1 MSKGSRF
8 KTFLYILGAIVLLVG
23 LWGVYMRF
31 SVGEREANYGSYIT
45 WGLWVA
51 MYIFFSG
58 VATGSFMV
66 AALDHLL
73 NVKLFKG
80 TGTVALWV
88 TVVTLPAALVTIGMD
103 LGHMERVWKV
113 FTQPNFNSLLAQLV
127 WGYSIFMIISLIS
140 LWLAIQS
147 AKGKIISIGL
157 LRTMM
162 GIGLFLAIFLSGGIG
177 AFLGLNAG
185 RESWNSA
192 MLPAQFP
199 IFSLMSGI
207 AVMMVVIGWF
217 LPRQDER
224 RSKQLRVL
232 AIAMTIL
239 LAVKAFYL
247 WTDYSQA
254 LYSGSPTARQVVE
267 IILFG
272 QYGWVFWVLQL
283 GAGMLV
289 PFVLLVLPRFSRS
302 RLWAGII
309 GLLIL
314 IGMGIARAN
323 IVFPTLAT
331 PELEGLATAF
341 TGPHLGFDYFPS
353 VMEWAVVLGVIG
365 ASTLAF
371 LIGIDF
377 LQLFP
382 EKSQEVTQ

>member
-1 MSKGSRF
+1 MSKGSRL
-8 KTFLYILGAIVLLVG
+8 KTFFYVLGALVLLVG
-23 LWGVYMRF
+23 LWGIYMRF
-31 SVGEREANYGSYIT
+31 AVGDREASYGSYIT

-73 NVKLFKG
+73 GVKLFKG
-80 TGTVALWV
+80 TGTVALWI
-88 TVVTLPAALVTIGMD
+88 TVVTLPAALVTIGLD
-103 LGHMERVWKV
+103 LGHMERIWKV
-113 FTQPNFNSLLAQLV
+113 YTQPNFNSLLAQLV
-127 WGYSIFMIISLIS
+127 WGYTIFMIIALIA
-140 LWLAIQS
+140 LWLVVQRT
-147 AKGKIISIGL
+147 KGKVKSNGL
-157 LRTMM
+157 LRPTM

-207 AVMMVVIGWF
+207 AVMMIVLGWF
-217 LPRQDER
+217 MPIQDER
-224 RSKQLRVL
+224 HPMQLRVL
-232 AIAMTIL
+232 SIALAIL
-239 LAVKAFYL
+239 LVVKAYYL

-254 LYSGSPTARQVVE
+254 LYSGSPSARQVVD
-267 IILFG
+267 IILYGRF
-272 QYGWVFWVLQL
+272 GWVFWVLQL
-283 GAGMLV
+283 GVGMV
-289 PFVLLVLPRFSRS
+289 IPFLLLVLPRFNRNK
-302 RLWAGII
+302 LWVGII
-309 GLLIL
+309 GVLVL

-341 TGPHLGFDYFPS
+341 TGPHLGYDYFPS
-353 VMEWAVVLGVIG
+353 LMEWAVVLGVIG
-365 ASTLAF
+365 AATLAF
-371 LIGIDF
+371 LIGTDF
-377 LQLFP
+377 LPLFP